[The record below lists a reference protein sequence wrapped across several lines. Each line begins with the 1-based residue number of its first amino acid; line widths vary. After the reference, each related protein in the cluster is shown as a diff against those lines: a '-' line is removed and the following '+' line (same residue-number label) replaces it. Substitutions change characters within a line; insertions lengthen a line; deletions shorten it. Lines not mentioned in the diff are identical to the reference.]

1 MKADDDTDAIEMG
14 LVLDAIHKKYG
25 YDLRE
30 YVPETIERRLRAA
43 LARSGLPH
51 FGEFQ
56 HRLLRDAK
64 WFASVL
70 DQLTVQ
76 VSEMFRD
83 PSFYR
88 VVRERVLPILRTYPK
103 VKVWH
108 AGCASGEEVY
118 ASAILLTEA
127 NLYERAQIYA
137 TDLSASALES
147 AKAGVY
153 AEDRAALY
161 AENYRQSGGAGR
173 FDDYVSAG
181 YGHIAMRE
189 GLKQNMVFFQHN
201 LAEDYGIGEMNVI
214 FCRNVLLYFEKPL
227 RRRVLDMFAESLC
240 RGGFLCLGASE
251 TLPSE
256 LGASFGPFAEAPRI
270 FRRAS

>member
-1 MKADDDTDAIEMG
+1 MTAGDDTDAIEIG
-14 LVLDAIHKKYG
+14 LVLDAIHRKYG

-30 YVPETIERRLRAA
+30 YVPDTIERRLRAA
-43 LARSGLPH
+43 LVRSGLAH

-56 HRLLRDAK
+56 HRLLNDAQ

-83 PSFYR
+83 PPFYCAF
-88 VVRERVLPILRTYPK
+88 RERVLPILRTYPK

-118 ASAILLTEA
+118 ASAIVLSEA

-153 AEDRAALY
+153 SEDRAAQY
-161 AENYRQSGGAGR
+161 AENYRQAGGTGR
-173 FDDYVSAG
+173 FDDYISAG
-181 YGHIAMRE
+181 YGRIAMRE
-189 GLKQNMVFFQHN
+189 GLKRNMVFFQHN
-201 LAEDYGIGEMNVI
+201 LAEDYAIGEMNVI
-214 FCRNVLLYFEKPL
+214 FCRNVLLYFESAL
-227 RRRVLDMFAESLC
+227 RRRVIDMFAESLC

-251 TLPSE
+251 TLPTEASD
-256 LGASFGPFAEAPRI
+256 SFGPFAEAPRI
-270 FRRAS
+270 FRRAA